1 MTAPGETVRR
11 RLLSLLRSSRPVI
24 SFLTLFAEDIE
35 RTADVYRL
43 LGLRF
48 ETERHGAGPWHL
60 AGVADGLVVEIY
72 PGTDTVSP
80 GTMIGFDV
88 ADLSIVRATL
98 MEAGVRLHRDIE
110 QIGGAR
116 RLIAVDPEGRK
127 LFLRETA

>member
-1 MTAPGETVRR
+1 M
-11 RLLSLLRSSRPVI
+11 I
-24 SFLTLFAEDIE
+24 SFLTLFAKDIE

-48 ETERHGAGPWHL
+48 ETERHGAGPSHL
-60 AGVADGLVVEIY
+60 AGVTNGLVVEIY
-72 PGTDTVSP
+72 PGTETVSP

-88 ADLSIVRATL
+88 ANLSIVRAKF

-110 QIGGAR
+110 QIGGER

-127 LFLRETA
+127 LFVRETT